1 VFIPRPAAL
10 EALSAALSDNAAAV
24 LLGPRQ
30 VGKSTLARAI
40 ADSQPGSVYLD
51 LELESDLRRLEDAE
65 TYLRA
70 TTGVLTVIDEV
81 HRAPML
87 FATLR
92 SLIDARRRAGQR
104 TNQFLLLGSASL
116 DLVQQSAE
124 SLAGRV
130 TYLELSPL
138 GPVEVASAGK
148 TIDTLW
154 LRGGFPDSLNAPDDA
169 ASLRWRT
176 AFIRSYLERDI
187 PMFAPRMPAATIGR
201 LWTMLAHG
209 QGTLLNVAR
218 LAQALAVSSPM
229 VARYI
234 DLLEDLLLVRR
245 LQPWSGNLGKRLV
258 RAPKVYV
265 RDGGL
270 VHALLGIGTLDAL
283 LGHPVVG
290 ATWEGLAIEAIIDA
304 AGPGA
309 QFSFYRTAAG
319 AEVDLIIE
327 RAGTVAFAIE
337 IKRSVAPKIEPGF
350 YSGASDIGAARR
362 LLVTPTGD
370 SYPTRGDIEVMP
382 LAQAIAAV
390 RA

>member
-1 VFIPRPAAL
+1 
-10 EALSAALSDNAAAV
+10 
-24 LLGPRQ
+24 
-30 VGKSTLARAI
+30 
-40 ADSQPGSVYLD
+40 
-51 LELESDLRRLEDAE
+51 
-65 TYLRA
+65 
-70 TTGVLTVIDEV
+70 
-81 HRAPML
+81 
-87 FATLR
+87 
-92 SLIDARRRAGQR
+92 
-104 TNQFLLLGSASL
+104 
-116 DLVQQSAE
+116 
-124 SLAGRV
+124 
-130 TYLELSPL
+130 
-138 GPVEVASAGK
+138 
-148 TIDTLW
+148 
-154 LRGGFPDSLNAPDDA
+154 
-169 ASLRWRT
+169 
-176 AFIRSYLERDI
+176 
-187 PMFAPRMPAATIGR
+187 
-201 LWTMLAHG
+201 MLAHG
-209 QGTLLNVAR
+209 QGMLLNVAR
-218 LAQALAVSSPM
+218 LAQALASSPPM

-290 ATWEGLAIEAIIDA
+290 ATWEGLAIEALIDA

-327 RAGTVAFAIE
+327 RAGAVAFAIE
-337 IKRSVAPKIEPGF
+337 IKRSVAPIIEPGF